1 MRRKKQSLA
10 GLLTIVMSMSITWA
24 CTNNSTG
31 NNDNN
36 NNNGGNTTTYYA
48 QNIQP
53 IFSGSCGGA
62 SCHIPGATSGVNLSD
77 YSNAIGSTGIQYGTK
92 IIITG
97 DAASSPLIDKINSA
111 NPKHGVR
118 MPNGG
123 SPLSQAK
130 IDTLKAWINRGAK
143 EDS

>member
-1 MRRKKQSLA
+1 MLMIISF
-10 GLLTIVMSMSITWA
+10 SMIIIWA
-24 CTNNSTG
+24 CSNNSTG

-36 NNNGGNTTTYYA
+36 GGGNTYYA

-53 IFSGSCGGA
+53 IFNASCAGS
-62 SCHIPGATSGVNLSD
+62 SCHIPGPTSGVSLAN
-77 YSNAIGSTGIQYGTK
+77 YNNAINSKGVQYGTN
-92 IIITG
+92 IILPG
-97 DAASSPLIDKINSA
+97 NASGSPIIDKISSA